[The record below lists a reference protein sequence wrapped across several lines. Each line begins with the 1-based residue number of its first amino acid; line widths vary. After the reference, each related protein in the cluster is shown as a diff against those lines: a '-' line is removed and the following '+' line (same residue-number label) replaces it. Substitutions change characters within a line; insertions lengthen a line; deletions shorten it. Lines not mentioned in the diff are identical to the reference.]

1 MNNFSDK
8 NNEKLSAFVKN
19 ESVENIAEYILFR
32 LGFKSNLQGTKF
44 LTDAI
49 VRKYTTKIGS
59 LCKQLY
65 PQIAAKYDTKGQ
77 RVERS
82 IRHAINECYAS
93 GNLARANDM
102 LGCQIV
108 DSNYPPTNSEFIS
121 SICTWIHLE
130 RTYADSAN
138 KKARQA

>member
-1 MNNFSDK
+1 MDNFASR
-8 NNEKLSAFVKN
+8 NNERFIAFVKH
-19 ESVENIAEYILFR
+19 ESVENVVEYLLFR

-44 LTDAI
+44 LAEAI
-49 VRKYTTKIGS
+49 VKKYNTRIDS

-65 PQIAAKYDTKGQ
+65 PQIAAKYDTKGE

-82 IRHAINECYAS
+82 IRHTINECYAS
-93 GNLARANDM
+93 GNLARANEM

-108 DSNYPPTNSEFIS
+108 SNYPPTNSEFIS

-130 RTYADSAN
+130 RMYVDSSG
-138 KKARQA
+138 R